1 LWNRNI
7 ADQPKLPSKEEFP
20 LADRFKEDGH
30 RLARSFLLICICQHL
45 VRKINPNSTWGE
57 RVLALLKTEFPDLK
71 HLGLTLQGM
80 GVVDEWRELNWTNEP
95 YQSVLKRRFSKLE
108 PHQK

>member
-1 LWNRNI
+1 M
-7 ADQPKLPSKEEFP
+7 
-20 LADRFKEDGH
+20 ADRFKEDGH